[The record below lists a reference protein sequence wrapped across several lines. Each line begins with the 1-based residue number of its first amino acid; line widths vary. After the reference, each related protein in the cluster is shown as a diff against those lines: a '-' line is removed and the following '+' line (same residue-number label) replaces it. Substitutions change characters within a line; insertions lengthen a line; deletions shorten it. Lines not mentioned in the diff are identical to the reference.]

1 MFRETCQNLN
11 ADITRQSECS
21 ALVCDEGTQFRSI
34 SGCCN
39 NIANKDLGRANRA
52 FVRITPT
59 AYEDSISIPRGGM
72 HPSNIPNPR
81 AVSSG
86 VHRVQGNKKLPPISV
101 MLMQFGQFLDHD
113 MTLTPEQGC
122 LK

>member
-1 MFRETCQNLN
+1 MFQETCQKLN
-11 ADITRQSECS
+11 ADLTKQSECE
-21 ALVCDEGTQFRSI
+21 ALVCDEETPYRTI

-39 NIANKDLGRANRA
+39 NVANKDLGRANRA
-52 FVRITPT
+52 FVRMTRT
-59 AYEDSISIPRGGM
+59 AYDDSISIPRGGM

-81 AVSSG
+81 AISSA
-86 VHRVQGNKKLPPISV
+86 VHRVQGTKPLQPVSV

-113 MTLTPEQGC
+113 LTLTPEQGF